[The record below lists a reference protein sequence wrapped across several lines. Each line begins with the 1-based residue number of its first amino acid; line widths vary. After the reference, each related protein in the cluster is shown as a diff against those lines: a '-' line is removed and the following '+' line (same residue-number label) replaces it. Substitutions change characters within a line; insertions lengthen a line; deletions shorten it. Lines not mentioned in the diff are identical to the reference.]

1 MENTQQEGSFPPG
14 VLNKMERRGLRGV
27 AARFVPLLLALTW
40 ICAGALVVNEL
51 NARASAALSNATQM
65 RASLAAAC
73 LNQRL
78 NALLR
83 ASDPTQTAMVVKSSN
98 SSRSSGMEFHERNA
112 ALEVIPTVERAH
124 LQGAASL
131 SSGLDQQGLSA
142 AEKALAT
149 GIPHVSA
156 AHTVAGGS
164 QNGIDIWLRS
174 PAKDDNPSAISQ
186 VRVPVSFLNETLR
199 GFSGGPWVMAVTD
212 PTGLVL
218 ARLRTIDDAV
228 TAQSFGSP
236 DSYLERSSGTSAL
249 GLRVRAATSLA
260 PLQSTIWRNWIC
272 FALVTSLMAAATMT
286 FAQPIP
292 RASKKGNDKVP
303 TQKRRQAYDV
313 MGAETSQEKSEAGHL
328 THSDDA
334 FHPPASQ
341 QRGDGTERLRMAL
354 ESAGMCAWEWYRDNG
369 AMIWGS
375 SCSPILKPPD
385 GARAITARDVLRRI
399 FPHERRRLLNMVC
412 ASLTQARPLIA
423 DVRLRR
429 FDGEF
434 CWLSLR
440 AQPIMDNSGQVIGL
454 AGIAQDI
461 TAQKQS
467 LSRTDSLLREVSH
480 RSKNML
486 ALILAMARLTAR
498 EAVDVQSHLREFA
511 LRVAGLAASQD
522 LIVAA
527 DWQSVDFSTLAAAE
541 IEAVA
546 RSDATRIELSGPPL
560 LITPEAAQTLGM
572 ILTELSLDSAR
583 HGALSVATGK
593 VNLSWT
599 LDHKRMVTISW
610 REIGG
615 PGRHPDREKGYGMSV
630 IERFSTQG
638 LKLEPATSGDTDGF
652 TWQVSGPLANIGSVS
667 SRGRSEGRA

>member
-1 MENTQQEGSFPPG
+1 M
-14 VLNKMERRGLRGV
+14 
-27 AARFVPLLLALTW
+27 AARSVPLLLALAW
-40 ICAGALVVNEL
+40 VCGGVLVINGL
-51 NARASAALSNATQM
+51 DARARTALSNAAQM

-73 LNQRL
+73 LDQRL
-78 NALLR
+78 NALLSLR
-83 ASDPTQTAMVVKSSN
+83 DPTQLATVIKSSN
-98 SSRSSGMEFHERNA
+98 PSRSSEAEFHERNA
-112 ALEVIPTVERAH
+112 ALEVIPTVESTH
-124 LQGAASL
+124 LQGGASI

-142 AEKALAT
+142 AEETLAT
-149 GIPHVSA
+149 GTPHISA
-156 AHTVAGGS
+156 ARTVAGVP
-164 QNGIDIWLRS
+164 QNGIDIWLPS
-174 PAKDDNPSAISQ
+174 QAKDDNPSAISQ
-186 VRVPVSFLNETLR
+186 ARVPVSFLNEILR
-199 GFSGGPWVMAVTD
+199 GFSSGPWTMAVTD
-212 PTGLVL
+212 SNGSVL
-218 ARLRTIDDAV
+218 TSLRTIDDAA
-228 TAQSFGSP
+228 TAQSFGSS
-236 DSYLERSSGTSAL
+236 DSYLERSSEPSAF

-286 FAQPIP
+286 FARPIS
-292 RASKKGNDKVP
+292 RTSRKENDEVP
-303 TQKRRQAYDV
+303 TQKRRQANDI
-313 MGAETSQEKSEAGHL
+313 MGAETFKKKSEAGHL

-334 FHPPASQ
+334 FHFSASPH
-341 QRGDGTERLRMAL
+341 RGDGTERLRLAL

-369 AMIWGS
+369 ALIWGS
-375 SCSPILKPPD
+375 SCSTILKPAD
-385 GARAITARDVLRRI
+385 GAPAITARDVLRRI

-412 ASLTQARPLIA
+412 ASLAQGRPLTA

-434 CWLSLR
+434 CWLALR
-440 AQPIMDNSGQVIGL
+440 AQPITNDSGQVIGL
-454 AGIAQDI
+454 AGIAQDV

-546 RSDATRIELSGPPL
+546 RSDATRIEFSGPPL
-560 LITPEAAQTLGM
+560 LVTPEAAQTLGM
-572 ILTELSLDSAR
+572 ILTELSLDSTR

-599 LDHKRMVTISW
+599 VDHKRMVTISW
-610 REIGG
+610 RETGG
-615 PGRHPDREKGYGMSV
+615 PGRYPDREKGYGMSV

-638 LKLEPATSGDTDGF
+638 LKLEPKASGDAGIF
-652 TWQVSGPLANIGSVS
+652 TWSVSGPLANIGSVS
-667 SRGRSEGRA
+667 SRARHEGHPLDAGK